1 MTAKQHVPPVSQP
14 LVSVLTPSY
23 NQARWLG
30 ENLHSVACQTYP
42 RIEHVV
48 MDGGSTD
55 GSDAVLTAANPPV
68 RWASEADRGQSHA
81 LNKAFAASSG
91 EIIGWLNSD
100 DAFWDCRVVEDVV
113 AFFEAHPD
121 VDVVY
126 GHSAYVNE
134 DGLLLHFFRVP
145 SYGSGSLLRRYNY
158 IIQPS
163 VFVRR
168 RVVGQSL
175 VDESFHFAMDYE
187 LWLRLAAGG
196 AKLARIDR
204 VLAIDRAQRARKS
217 LNLLDVLETDMRRLA
232 VTYGV
237 AQSKSS
243 RMLTAAHAVWSRF
256 AGARLV
262 LRLPREF
269 AFTAQVDSAWKVVW
283 RQCFQR
289 RRDMSVGED

>member
-1 MTAKQHVPPVSQP
+1 MNRP

-42 RIEHVV
+42 GIEHVV
-48 MDGGSTD
+48 MDGGSSD
-55 GSDAVLTAANPPV
+55 GSEAMLAAANPPV
-68 RWASEADRGQSHA
+68 TWRCESDRGQSHA

-91 EIIGWLNSD
+91 DIIGWLNSD
-100 DAFWDCRVVEDVV
+100 DAFWDCLVVEDVV
-113 AFFEAHPD
+113 AFFETHPD

-145 SYGSGSLLRRYNY
+145 PYGSGSLLRRYDY

-168 RVVGQSL
+168 SVIGDSL
-175 VDESFHFAMDYE
+175 VDESFNFTMDYE

-196 AKLARIDR
+196 AKFARIDR
-204 VLAIDRAQRARKS
+204 VLAIDRAQRERKS
-217 LNLLDVLETDMRRLA
+217 LNLLDVLASDMQRL
-232 VTYGV
+232 VVSYGV
-237 AQSKSS
+237 AASKQS
-243 RMLTAAHAVWSRF
+243 RLLTAAHAVWSRF
-256 AGARLV
+256 AGVRLV
-262 LRLPREF
+262 WDLPREF
-269 AFTAQVDSAWKVVW
+269 AFTAQVDGVWNVTW

-289 RRDMSVGED
+289 RRDMSVGEG

>member
-1 MTAKQHVPPVSQP
+1 MSQP
-14 LVSVLTPSY
+14 LVSILTPSY

-30 ENLHSVACQTYP
+30 ENLHSVASQTYP
-42 RIEHVV
+42 TLEHVV

-55 GSDAVLTAANPPV
+55 QSADLLASAEPPV
-68 RWASEADRGQSHA
+68 KWESEGDRGQSHA

-91 EIIGWLNSD
+91 EILGWLNSD

-113 AFFEAHPD
+113 AFFLANPE

-134 DGLLLHFFRVP
+134 AGRLLHFFYVP
-145 SYGSGSLLRRYNY
+145 RYGSGSLLRRYNY

-163 VFVRR
+163 VFFRR
-168 RVVGQSL
+168 SAVGGTL

-196 AKLARIDR
+196 AKFARIDQ

-217 LNLLDVLETDMRRLA
+217 LNLLDVLAGDMERLSA
-232 VTYGV
+232 TYGV
-237 AQSKSS
+237 IIS
-243 RMLTAAHAVWSRF
+243 RGSRLLTAVHAVWC
-256 AGARLV
+256 RLV
-262 LRLPREF
+262 GVRLIRRIPREF
-269 AFTAQVDSAWKVVW
+269 AFDGSVDSVWRVAW
-283 RQCFQR
+283 RQCVTR
-289 RRDMSVGED
+289 RRDMSVGEDRA